1 MKNIEGAFGDIGDSV
16 DWVNGMLFKT
26 TKKEGYQI
34 NGFEDQ
40 EEMQAIAEQRGHK
53 IQSVA
58 QATSGEWVYSKEQ
71 HNAE

>member
-1 MKNIEGAFGDIGDSV
+1 MKNIEGAFGCIGDSV
-16 DWVNGMLFKT
+16 AWVNGMLFKT

-40 EEMQAIAEQRGHK
+40 EEMQAIASQRGHK
-53 IQSVA
+53 IQDAA

-71 HNAE
+71 TNE